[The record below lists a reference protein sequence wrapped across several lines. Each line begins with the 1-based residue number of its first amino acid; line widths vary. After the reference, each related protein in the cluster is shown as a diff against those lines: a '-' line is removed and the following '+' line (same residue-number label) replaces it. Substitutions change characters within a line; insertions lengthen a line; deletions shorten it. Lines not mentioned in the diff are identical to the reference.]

1 MKYVE
6 DYLLFL
12 KTEKKLGDNTINSYM
27 LDLEDFF
34 KTFNGSIESC
44 AKKDI
49 LAYISSINGL
59 EVSTVNRHISSLK
72 SFFNYLVDE
81 SIIKVSPMEEVSSLK
96 SPKKLPKYLSISE
109 VNKLLNIPLNSEF
122 DYRNKAMLEL
132 MYATGLRVS
141 ELVSIEYSNID
152 FENSIIRIN
161 GKGKKERIIP
171 LGEVASY
178 YLKVYLSDYRSK
190 LLKRNTYNQVFLNN
204 HGKPITRQGFNYILE
219 NIRELTG
226 IEKEITPHVLRHSFA
241 THLLEGG
248 ADIRSIQEML
258 GHENISTT
266 NIYTEVV
273 NDVLRSNYEMYHN
286 RSHKEWEKCLKGY
299 F

>member
-44 AKKDI
+44 TKKDI

-81 SIIKVSPMEEVSSLK
+81 SIIKLSPIEEISSLK
-96 SPKKLPKYLSISE
+96 KTKKLPKYLSISE
-109 VNKLLNIPLNSEF
+109 VDKLLNIPLNSEF

-152 FENSIIRIN
+152 FENSIIRVN

-178 YLKVYLSDYRSK
+178 YLKIYLNDYRSK

-286 RSHKEWEKCLKGY
+286 RSHKE
-299 F
+299 

>member
-12 KTEKKLGDNTINSYM
+12 KTEKKLGNNTINSYM

-44 AKKDI
+44 TKKDI
-49 LAYISSINGL
+49 LTYISSINGL
-59 EVSTVNRHISSLK
+59 EVNTVNRHISSLK

-286 RSHKEWEKCLKGY
+286 RSHKE
-299 F
+299 

>member
-44 AKKDI
+44 TKKDI

-72 SFFNYLVDE
+72 SFFNYSVDE

-286 RSHKEWEKCLKGY
+286 RSHKE
-299 F
+299 

>member
-44 AKKDI
+44 TKKDI
-49 LAYISSINGL
+49 LTYISSINGL
-59 EVSTVNRHISSLK
+59 EVNTVNRHISSLK

-286 RSHKEWEKCLKGY
+286 RSHKE
-299 F
+299 

>member
-12 KTEKKLGDNTINSYM
+12 KTEKKLGNNTINSYM

-44 AKKDI
+44 TKKDI

-96 SPKKLPKYLSISE
+96 KAKKLPKYLSISE

-286 RSHKEWEKCLKGY
+286 RSHKE
-299 F
+299 

>member
-44 AKKDI
+44 TKKDI

-81 SIIKVSPMEEVSSLK
+81 SIIKVSPIEEVSSLK
-96 SPKKLPKYLSISE
+96 KAKKLPKYLSIFE

-226 IEKEITPHVLRHSFA
+226 ITKEITPHVLRHSFA

-286 RSHKEWEKCLKGY
+286 RSHKE
-299 F
+299 

>member
-12 KTEKKLGDNTINSYM
+12 KTEKKLGDNTINSYI

-44 AKKDI
+44 TKKDI

-96 SPKKLPKYLSISE
+96 KTKKLPKYLSISE

-178 YLKVYLSDYRSK
+178 YLKVYLNDYRSK

-286 RSHKEWEKCLKGY
+286 RSHKE
-299 F
+299 

>member
-44 AKKDI
+44 TKKDI

-81 SIIKVSPMEEVSSLK
+81 SIIKVSPIEEVSSLK
-96 SPKKLPKYLSISE
+96 KTKKLPKYLSIFE

-226 IEKEITPHVLRHSFA
+226 ITKEITPHVLRHSFA

-273 NDVLRSNYEMYHN
+273 NDVLRNNYEMYHN
-286 RSHKEWEKCLKGY
+286 RSHKE
-299 F
+299 

>member
-44 AKKDI
+44 TKKDI
-49 LAYISSINGL
+49 LAYISTINGL

-96 SPKKLPKYLSISE
+96 KAKKLPKYLSISE

-178 YLKVYLSDYRSK
+178 YLKVYLNDYRSK

-204 HGKPITRQGFNYILE
+204 HGKPITRQGFNFILE
-219 NIRELTG
+219 NIKECTG
-226 IEKEITPHVLRHSFA
+226 ITKTLTPHVLRHSFA

-273 NDVLRSNYEMYHN
+273 NDVLKENYLGFHP
-286 RSHKEWEKCLKGY
+286 RARKDS
-299 F
+299 

>member
-1 MKYVE
+1 MKYL
-6 DYLLFL
+6 DNYIIFL
-12 KTEKKLGDNTINSYM
+12 KTEKKLGENTINSYI

-34 KTFNGSIESC
+34 KTFNEDITKC
-44 AKKDI
+44 TKKDI
-49 LAYISSINGL
+49 LSYISTINGL
-59 EVSTVNRHISSLK
+59 ESTTINRHISSLK
-72 SFFNYLVDE
+72 SFFNYLIDE
-81 SIIKVSPMEEVSSLK
+81 SIIKDNPMEEIPSLK
-96 SPKKLPKYLSISE
+96 KTRKLPKYLSIEE
-109 VNKLLNIPLNSEF
+109 VDKLLNIPLNNEF

-132 MYATGLRVS
+132 IYATGLRVS
-141 ELVSIEYSNID
+141 ELVTIEYSNID
-152 FENSIIRIN
+152 FENSLIRIT
-161 GKGKKERIIP
+161 GKGKKERIVP
-171 LGEVASY
+171 LGESASL
-178 YLKVYLSDYRSK
+178 YLKIYLNDYRNK

-219 NIRELTG
+219 NIRVLTG

-273 NDVLRSNYEMYHN
+273 NDVLRSNYDMYHN
-286 RSHKEWEKCLKGY
+286 RSHKE
-299 F
+299 

>member
-44 AKKDI
+44 TKKDI

-81 SIIKVSPMEEVSSLK
+81 SIIKVSPIEEVSSLK
-96 SPKKLPKYLSISE
+96 KAKKLPKYLSISE
-109 VNKLLNIPLNSEF
+109 VDKLLNIPLNSEF

-132 MYATGLRVS
+132 MYGTGLRVS

-178 YLKVYLSDYRSK
+178 YLKIYLSDYRSK

-286 RSHKEWEKCLKGY
+286 RSHKE
-299 F
+299 

>member
-44 AKKDI
+44 TKKDI
-49 LAYISSINGL
+49 LTYISSINGL

-171 LGEVASY
+171 LGEIASY

-226 IEKEITPHVLRHSFA
+226 ITKEITPHVLRHSFA

-286 RSHKEWEKCLKGY
+286 RSHKE
-299 F
+299 

>member
-34 KTFNGSIESC
+34 KAFNGSIESYT
-44 AKKDI
+44 KKDI

-96 SPKKLPKYLSISE
+96 KAKKLPKYLSISE

-286 RSHKEWEKCLKGY
+286 RSHKE
-299 F
+299 

>member
-44 AKKDI
+44 TKKDI

-178 YLKVYLSDYRSK
+178 YLKVYLNDYRSK

-219 NIRELTG
+219 NIRELTH
-226 IEKEITPHVLRHSFA
+226 ITKEITPHVLRHSFA

-286 RSHKEWEKCLKGY
+286 RSHKE
-299 F
+299 

>member
-1 MKYVE
+1 
-6 DYLLFL
+6 
-12 KTEKKLGDNTINSYM
+12 M

-44 AKKDI
+44 TKKDI
-49 LAYISSINGL
+49 LTYISSINGL

-96 SPKKLPKYLSISE
+96 KTKKLPKYLSISE

-178 YLKVYLSDYRSK
+178 YLKVYLNDYRSK
-190 LLKRNTYNQVFLNN
+190 LLKKNTYNQVFLNN

-219 NIRELTG
+219 NIRELTD

-286 RSHKEWEKCLKGY
+286 RSHKE
-299 F
+299 

>member
-34 KTFNGSIESC
+34 KAFNGDIESC
-44 AKKDI
+44 TKKDI
-49 LAYISSINGL
+49 LSYISSINGL

-81 SIIKVSPMEEVSSLK
+81 SIIKVSPMEEVGSLK
-96 SPKKLPKYLSISE
+96 KTKKLPKYLSISE
-109 VNKLLNIPLNSEF
+109 VDKLLNIPLNSVF

-132 MYATGLRVS
+132 MYGTGLRVR
-141 ELVSIEYSNID
+141 ELVGIEYSNID

-178 YLKVYLSDYRSK
+178 YLKIYLNDYRSK

-226 IEKEITPHVLRHSFA
+226 ITKEITPHVLRHSFA

-286 RSHKEWEKCLKGY
+286 RSHKE
-299 F
+299 

>member
-44 AKKDI
+44 TKKDI
-49 LAYISSINGL
+49 LTYISSINGF

-96 SPKKLPKYLSISE
+96 KAKKLPKYLSISE

-226 IEKEITPHVLRHSFA
+226 ITKEITPHVLRHSFA

-286 RSHKEWEKCLKGY
+286 RSHKE
-299 F
+299 

>member
-44 AKKDI
+44 TKKDI
-49 LAYISSINGL
+49 LTYISSINGL

-96 SPKKLPKYLSISE
+96 KAKKLPKYLSISE

-122 DYRNKAMLEL
+122 DYRNKSMLEL

-286 RSHKEWEKCLKGY
+286 RSHKE
-299 F
+299 

>member
-34 KTFNGSIESC
+34 KTFNGSIEFC
-44 AKKDI
+44 TKKDI

-96 SPKKLPKYLSISE
+96 KAKKLPKYLSISE

-178 YLKVYLSDYRSK
+178 YLKVYLNDYRSK

-226 IEKEITPHVLRHSFA
+226 ITKEITPHVLRHSFA

-286 RSHKEWEKCLKGY
+286 RSHKE
-299 F
+299 